1 LTYNRVS
8 VGTSMFPIAN
18 LVLIAALLLSGLF
31 VGSYFFIADPDLQ
44 ANLGLFGI
52 TYISFIWPAYFVL
65 KLTERK
71 PITALTTPPAGVDTL
86 RSQQTP
92 IQKEILRDIGKYVY
106 LKETHMQDQLHAL
119 GLGVKSDTELPK
131 LQAYREEDRAGRY
144 ALVLQFDSRHV
155 SLAKWQARQGKL
167 DAFFGRDVEVLTRAV
182 EPNLVELTLVAK

>member
-1 LTYNRVS
+1 MTYNRVS
-8 VGTSMFPIAN
+8 VGTGMFSIAN

-71 PITALTTPPAGVDTL
+71 PIIALTTAPVGVDRT
-86 RSQQTP
+86 QQTP

-155 SLAKWQARQGKL
+155 SLAKWQARQPKL
-167 DAFFGRDVEVLTRAV
+167 DAFFGRDVEVLTCAV
-182 EPNLVELTLVAK
+182 EPNLVELTLVSK